1 LPPGLIKLDKT
12 GFIGLSH
19 LGVVSSVGWASFD
32 RPVVGIDS
40 DEAIV
45 GALNE
50 SEPPVHEP
58 GLQEL
63 FGHNRGRMT
72 FGTDFALLRDCPLVF
87 ITRDIPTDADNA
99 GDLSA
104 VTDLVDGAVPH
115 LQPGVVLVLMSQVQP
130 GFTRALGERI
140 RTARPELAFEL
151 HYWVETLI
159 IGDAVERF
167 LRPERLILG
176 CPDAGA
182 PIAPIL
188 EAGLKDFEAPIF
200 SMSYESAELAKTAV
214 NLLLYSSVCSAN
226 QLSEICEEIGA
237 DWAEIVPALR
247 TDRRIGPAAYLRPSL
262 GVAGGNLERDL
273 STLQQVSR
281 NEDLDSGLLDS
292 LVNYNG
298 KRYEWILRKL
308 RRHVFDEVARPV
320 IGVWG
325 LAYKKNT
332 QSTKNAFS
340 LRLLRDLHG
349 RAEFRVYDPWVKT
362 APVEGN
368 AEAAED
374 RDGVLDGADA
384 LLVMTDWDEFARAD
398 ARTLVE
404 RMRRAVVIDCTGVL
418 ADVCLGREGVRYV
431 SMGRGVWQG
440 DVDRTGR
447 GQ

>member
-1 LPPGLIKLDKT
+1 LPSGLNKLEKT
-12 GFIGLSH
+12 GFLGLSH
-19 LGVVSSVGWASFD
+19 LGVIASGGWASFG
-32 RPVVGIDS
+32 RPVVGIDP
-40 DEAIV
+40 DEAVV
-45 GALNE
+45 GPLNE

-58 GLQEL
+58 GLPEL
-63 FGHNRGRMT
+63 FERHRGRMT

-104 VTDLVDGAVPH
+104 VSDLVDRAVPH
-115 LQPGVVLVLMSQVQP
+115 LRPGVVLVLMSQVQP

-140 RTARPELAFEL
+140 RAARPELAFTL
-151 HYWVETLI
+151 YYWVETLI
-159 IGDAVERF
+159 IGNALERF

-182 PIAPIL
+182 PIASIL

-214 NLLLYSSVCSAN
+214 NLFLYSSVCSAN
-226 QLSEICEEIGA
+226 QLSEICESIGA
-237 DWAEIVPALR
+237 DWSEIVPALR

-273 STLQQVSR
+273 STLRQVSR
-281 NEDLDSGLLDS
+281 NKDLDSGLLDS
-292 LVNYNG
+292 LVSYNE
-298 KRYEWILRKL
+298 KRYEWILKKL

-325 LAYKKNT
+325 LAYKKDT

-340 LRLLRDLHG
+340 MRLLRDLHG
-349 RAEFRVYDPWVKT
+349 RAEFRVYDPRVKT
-362 APVEGN
+362 LPAGAD

-384 LLVMTDWDEFARAD
+384 LLVMTDWDEFARTD

-418 ADVCLGREGVRYV
+418 EDVCLGREGVCYV
-431 SMGRGVWQG
+431 SMGRGVWPG

-447 GQ
+447 